1 MKEHEQYLLD
11 VIQGRRPFKN
21 PNPKLGEGKYY
32 YLDPNQEYDDM
43 APARPDQKTYV
54 PSEDSPNPY
63 LQPRPQAQQSQQQ
76 PQFQGYASVSGS
88 IPNAAARMHSSAL
101 DNKKYAEHNLKKPS
115 AEMAKIKPF
124 LRGAEGLEEHP
135 YRDIYGKVTVCEGH
149 MVPNPNKN
157 MIEFPW
163 LDKTTNMLASNEKIN
178 TDSSKLTNLPYG
190 PNYTA
195 DFYKDKT
202 DLKLPP
208 EYCKKLLDHDL
219 AVREKELSRGFP
231 NYNRMS
237 PDMQRALMDVHYQSN
252 AFNKKRPQIRKLHD
266 AARQFDKENFCK
278 ALMRDDSKRP
288 DLKPR
293 NEWVY
298 EQCQKG
304 YFIK

>member
-1 MKEHEQYLLD
+1 
-11 VIQGRRPFKN
+11 
-21 PNPKLGEGKYY
+21 
-32 YLDPNQEYDDM
+32 M

-54 PSEDSPNPY
+54 
-63 LQPRPQAQQSQQQ
+63 
-76 PQFQGYASVSGS
+76 
-88 IPNAAARMHSSAL
+88 
-101 DNKKYAEHNLKKPS
+101 PS

-252 AFNKKRPQIRKLHD
+252 AFNKK
-266 AARQFDKENFCK
+266 
-278 ALMRDDSKRP
+278 
-288 DLKPR
+288 DLKSGNCMMRQDNLTKKISAKP
-293 NEWVY
+293 
-298 EQCQKG
+298 
-304 YFIK
+304 